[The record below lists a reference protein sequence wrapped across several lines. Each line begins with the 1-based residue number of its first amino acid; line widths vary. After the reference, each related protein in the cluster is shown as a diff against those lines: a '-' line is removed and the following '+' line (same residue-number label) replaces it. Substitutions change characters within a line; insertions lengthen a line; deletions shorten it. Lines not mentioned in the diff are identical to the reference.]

1 MWVYCVIGLVLAVL
15 VLFSAFAR
23 GTASG
28 TASGTPT
35 GTDDC
40 RVLSTRVLEDGTRL
54 EIVADDCKE
63 GLPHTTTSTT
73 MRMTQSIADSP
84 RFHEIMTHERVHLD
98 QKTRPDYWRSLV
110 KRIWA
115 YDLYETAPQG
125 VPADVVAKLRPNP
138 DTDAAP
144 WAVWRGRYVFFPAY
158 GDDKR
163 LSTAKARIWDLE
175 EGRLTEEPPE
185 WRAQFCFEGACPH
198 QWEHPYEIAAEYKT
212 HPSQCSAAA
221 ALFAE

>member
-1 MWVYCVIGLVLAVL
+1 
-15 VLFSAFAR
+15 
-23 GTASG
+23 
-28 TASGTPT
+28 
-35 GTDDC
+35 
-40 RVLSTRVLEDGTRL
+40 LEDGTRL

-73 MRMTQSIADSP
+73 VRMTQSIADSS

-115 YDLYETAPQG
+115 YDLYDTAPRG

-138 DTDAAP
+138 DTEAAP

-185 WRAQFCFEGACPH
+185 WRAQFCFEGTRPH

-212 HPSQCSAAA
+212 HPSQCPAAA
-221 ALFAE
+221 ALLAE